1 MPLLAFLLLQFHFF
15 SLITSYSSLSLA
27 CCLHFVHISK
37 KAGTTC
43 GAFSQRIRPRIIFYD
58 KFFCVEMYRVNLSPI
73 PHYLAIS
80 YLFSHSSSIFSQP
93 GCQAATSCATL
104 YQSHQYLELSAM
116 TCVELQKTNFAS
128 SVLILVGWWYDYLF
142 FPIWFD
148 MVSNVL
154 NVMKSLRNL
163 SESNEFETNAR
174 ADVKYQYETFKYSSK
189 SPATTRF
196 IQIYVHLR
204 LLFNTTPDCT
214 FNLNWAFL
222 PPGSIQPHPLRD
234 ICRMKVSQTESV
246 LFGKK
251 EGK

>member
-1 MPLLAFLLLQFHFF
+1 
-15 SLITSYSSLSLA
+15 
-27 CCLHFVHISK
+27 
-37 KAGTTC
+37 
-43 GAFSQRIRPRIIFYD
+43 
-58 KFFCVEMYRVNLSPI
+58 MYRINLSPI
-73 PHYLAIS
+73 PHYLSIS

-174 ADVKYQYETFKYSSK
+174 ADVKYQYETFKYSSSLQLPPNLFKYMYTYVRCLILRQIARDVSSSSSILIEPSFLLVQFNHTPSVISAVWK
-189 SPATTRF
+189 S
-196 IQIYVHLR
+196 LR
-204 LLFNTTPDCT
+204 LSPCCLERKRENKID
-214 FNLNWAFL
+214 
-222 PPGSIQPHPLRD
+222 R
-234 ICRMKVSQTESV
+234 E
-246 LFGKK
+246 KK
-251 EGK
+251 DK

>member
-1 MPLLAFLLLQFHFF
+1 MN
-15 SLITSYSSLSLA
+15 
-27 CCLHFVHISK
+27 
-37 KAGTTC
+37 
-43 GAFSQRIRPRIIFYD
+43 
-58 KFFCVEMYRVNLSPI
+58 RVNLSPI
-73 PHYLAIS
+73 PHYLSIS

-142 FPIWFD
+142 FSIWFD

-196 IQIYVHLR
+196 IQIYVYIR
-204 LLFNTTPDCT
+204 SLFNTLHVSKKPDIGQIARDVSSSSSILIEPSFLLVQFNHTPSVISAV
-214 FNLNWAFL
+214 WK
-222 PPGSIQPHPLRD
+222 SLRL
-234 ICRMKVSQTESV
+234 SQCCCEER
-246 LFGKK
+246 GKK
-251 EGK
+251 

>member
-1 MPLLAFLLLQFHFF
+1 MTTMTTETEI
-15 SLITSYSSLSLA
+15 LIDNQIVTWTSFA
-27 CCLHFVHISK
+27 
-37 KAGTTC
+37 
-43 GAFSQRIRPRIIFYD
+43 IFAM
-58 KFFCVEMYRVNLSPI
+58 FCVNLSPF
-73 PHYLAIS
+73 PHYLSIS
-80 YLFSHSSSIFSQP
+80 YSFSHSSSIFSQP

-196 IQIYVHLR
+196 IQIYVYQGVPEKH
-204 LLFNTTPDCT
+204 FFKKIKSGTHH
-214 FNLNWAFL
+214 A
-222 PPGSIQPHPLRD
+222 
-234 ICRMKVSQTESV
+234 SV
-246 LFGKK
+246 WG
-251 EGK
+251 

>member
-1 MPLLAFLLLQFHFF
+1 
-15 SLITSYSSLSLA
+15 
-27 CCLHFVHISK
+27 
-37 KAGTTC
+37 
-43 GAFSQRIRPRIIFYD
+43 
-58 KFFCVEMYRVNLSPI
+58 
-73 PHYLAIS
+73 
-80 YLFSHSSSIFSQP
+80 
-93 GCQAATSCATL
+93 
-104 YQSHQYLELSAM
+104 M

-189 SPATTRF
+189 SAATTRF

-204 LLFNTTPDCT
+204 SLFNTTPDFARDVSSSNSILIEPSFFLVQ
-214 FNLNWAFL
+214 FNHTPSVISAVWK
-222 PPGSIQPHPLRD
+222 SLRLSPCCLERKREN
-234 ICRMKVSQTESV
+234 IINQE
-246 LFGKK
+246 KK
-251 EGK
+251 GQIKKWTQWNEGYRLVM